1 MANYNDKNISKEKR
15 ERALAILK
23 EMRESLGTS
32 DVEQLLKI
40 VEVEK
45 YIDSETYGLKFEQ
58 HSEEVLERLDK
69 EVPVLKFDD
78 TRKVITSDSGMNYI
92 IEGDNLHAL
101 YLLAKTHK
109 HSIDMIYIDPPYNTG
124 AKDWKYNNNYV
135 DNNDGYRHSKWLSMM
150 NERLKIAKNLLKPDG
165 VLVCA
170 IDENELAT
178 ISLLLE
184 DLFGLDY
191 HIDTICVVH
200 NPRGVQGDNFSYVNE
215 YALFV
220 YKKGL
225 KVIEDTTI
233 PEDEIDWT
241 QFRNWGDE
249 SLRSD
254 ARNCFY
260 PVFVNENL
268 EVVGCGAVSDDN
280 CHPKQTEFNKETN
293 LFEVYPID
301 LGGVER
307 KWRYATQSFASI
319 QKLLRAKKGKDDRI
333 EIEIGKP
340 FGTYKT
346 VWQGKIFDANTYGT
360 QLINDMVPTND
371 FDFPK
376 SLYNVYECLNAVVRN
391 RPNAIVLD
399 FFAGSGTTGHAVLL
413 MNKLLGGNRHFI
425 LATNNAIG
433 EKREKEFAKLYPHLV
448 NEDKTLKTESDEY
461 KVFEEKYGIA
471 RSITFP
477 RIKAAIEGYV
487 SSKGGKTMIYE
498 KKLTQSILLN
508 DSKMKKV
515 KEEIE
520 KAKEAN
526 EKLFDKFDIKYEDEA
541 LRLYGLDEKNQ
552 KVDGLGGNVLYFKTE
567 FVPIMSEDDSLFES
581 LMTHIKEMVSLFEM
595 KAVDDKRIVVDDDQ
609 LLEVLQAIK
618 DFEGQNVYICPD
630 VLIGEDDRQLMSRYN
645 INIYEI
651 PQLFFDRELRKAG
664 EL

>member
-1 MANYNDKNISKEKR
+1 MGTFKDRNISKERR
-15 ERALAILK
+15 ERVLAFLK
-23 EMRESLGTS
+23 EMKDSLGTAE
-32 DVEQLLKI
+32 VEKLLKI
-40 VEVEK
+40 NEIER
-45 YIDSETYGLKFEQ
+45 YIDNETYGLLFEQ

-69 EVPVLKFDD
+69 EVPVLHLD
-78 TRKVITSDSGMNYI
+78 TNRQIISNGKDMNYI

-101 YLLAKTHK
+101 YLLARTHK

-135 DNNDGYRHSKWLSMM
+135 DSNDGYRHSKWLSMM
-150 NERLKIAKNLLKPDG
+150 NERLRIAKNLLKQDG

-178 ISLLLE
+178 VSLLLE
-184 DLFGLDY
+184 DIFGLDY
-191 HIDTICVVH
+191 HIDTICIVH

-225 KVIEDTTI
+225 KVIEDTDI

-249 SLRSD
+249 SLRTD
-254 ARNCFY
+254 AKNCFY
-260 PVFVNENL
+260 PVLVNENL
-268 EVVGCGAVSDDN
+268 QVVGCGEVSKDEE
-280 CHPKQTEFNKETN
+280 HPEQTVFNSEKG
-293 LFEVYPID
+293 LYEVYPID
-301 LGGVER
+301 LSGIER
-307 KWRYATQSFASI
+307 KWRYATQSFGKI
-319 QKLLRAKKGKDDRI
+319 QNLLRAKKGKDNRI

-346 VWQGKIFDANTYGT
+346 VWSGKKYDANTYGT

-391 RPNAIVLD
+391 RPDAIVLD

-413 MNKLLGGNRHFI
+413 MNKLLGGNRKFI

-433 EKREKEFAKLYPHLV
+433 EKREKEFAKKYPHLV
-448 NEDKTLKTESDEY
+448 NDDKSLKVESDEY
-461 KVFEEKYGIA
+461 KEWEEIYGIA

-477 RIKAAIEGYV
+477 RIKAAIEGYTTT
-487 SSKGGKTMIYE
+487 KGGKTLICD
-498 KKLTQSILLN
+498 KKLTVSILLN
-508 DSKMKKV
+508 DSKMKKL

-520 KAKEAN
+520 HVKEAN
-526 EKLFDKFDIKYEDEA
+526 KKQFKKFEIKYEDEC
-541 LRLYGLDEKNQ
+541 LRLYGLDEKSS
-552 KVDGLGGNVLYFKTE
+552 KVDGLGGNVSYFKTE
-567 FVPIMSEDDSLFES
+567 FVPIISEEDSLSEL
-581 LMTHIKEMVSLFEM
+581 LMEHIKEMISLFEM
-595 KAVDDKRIVVDDDQ
+595 KTIENERIVCDDDQ
-609 LLEVLQAIK
+609 LLELLDNINN
-618 DFEGQNVYICPD
+618 FEGQNIYICPD
-630 VLIGEDDRQLMSRYN
+630 VLISDDDRQTMSKNN
-645 INIYEI
+645 ISIYEI
-651 PQLFFDRELRKAG
+651 PQLFFDKELRKAG